1 MVTQSSNRGGCAP
14 VSKPVLNSKHSFLP
28 FAPPVYY
35 DVDSRSVNSFFP
47 AVRQNM
53 GQPQVAIEESVAR
66 PLTTLSEDEQ
76 MFRDSVREFAEGEI
90 RKRVEEMDEQG
101 RLDPA
106 LTKQCFELGLMG
118 IETPEEYNGAG
129 GTFFQAIL
137 AVEELSRVDASLG
150 VFVDVQ
156 NTLVNNALIRW
167 GNPDQQTKYLTQ
179 LASEKVGAYA
189 LSEAGSGSDAFA
201 MQTRAVDKGDHFVIN
216 GRKLWITNGKEAEI
230 FVLFANANPEAGYR
244 GITAFIVEKSFAGF
258 SVGKKEN
265 KLGIRASSTVE
276 LILADCQ
283 VPKEN
288 VLGEIGK
295 GYKTSIETLNEGRIG
310 IGAQMIGLARGAL
323 ECSLRYTTERQQFG
337 KSINE
342 FQGLQFQLAE
352 MATELEAARLMVYN
366 AARMKDAGQNFV
378 KEAAMAKLFSS
389 RAAEQIT
396 SKAIEMYGGYG
407 YVKDYPVEKF
417 WRDSKIGAIYEG
429 TSNMQLQ
436 TIAKLIIGK

>member
-1 MVTQSSNRGGCAP
+1 MSIKEHPTFQ
-14 VSKPVLNSKHSFLP
+14 
-28 FAPPVYY
+28 
-35 DVDSRSVNSFFP
+35 RSEIMS
-47 AVRQNM
+47 
-53 GQPQVAIEESVAR
+53 QPQTAIEQSLAR

-76 MFRDSVREFAEGEI
+76 MFRDSVREFAEGEL
-90 RKRVEEMDEQG
+90 RKRVEEMDEKGQF
-101 RLDPA
+101 DPA
-106 LTKQCFELGLMG
+106 LTRQCFELGLMG

-129 GTFFQAIL
+129 GSFFQAIL
-137 AVEELSRVDASLG
+137 AVEELSRVDASVG

-167 GNPDQQTKYLTQ
+167 GNADQKKKYLTQ
-179 LASEKVGAYA
+179 LATEKVGAYA

-201 MQTRAVDKGDHFVIN
+201 MQTRAADAGDHFVLN

-244 GITAFIVEKSFAGF
+244 GITAFIIEKSTEGF

-265 KLGIRASSTVE
+265 KLGIRASSTTE
-276 LILADCQ
+276 LILEDCK

-288 VLGEIGK
+288 VLGEVGK

-323 ECSLRYTTERQQFG
+323 ESALAYTTERQQFG

-342 FQGLQFQLAE
+342 FQGVQFQLAE

-366 AARMKDAGQNFV
+366 AARMKDVGLNFV

-389 RAAEQIT
+389 RAAERIT
-396 SKAIEMYGGYG
+396 SKAIELYGGYG
-407 YVKDYPVEKF
+407 YVKDYPVEKY

-436 TIAKLIIGK
+436 TIAKLIIKN